1 MPIQILRNNEIDFAR
16 WDRSLFRSLNGNVFG
31 LSWFLNITA
40 PDWEA
45 MVEDDYQMLMP
56 LPVHVRWK
64 RKLISMPPF
73 TWQLGIFSNRIME
86 PELLSAFLNRLPAS
100 YRIHG
105 ITLNKF
111 NRVNDSLFKVH
122 DFSSV
127 ELDLISSYEKIRR
140 GYNKELKSE
149 LENSATQHIS
159 IVKGLS
165 VNDFLQ
171 FAAYSD
177 INRNIRIGTRELNCL
192 RLIITNSV
200 RYRLGEL
207 YGAYTPENN
216 LCAAA
221 FLITY
226 RQKAT
231 LFMVLANR
239 TGLQYC
245 AVQLIIDA
253 YIQLHAEQKL
263 ILGVDD
269 PFDKKNLL
277 LLKQF
282 GGEPCKLNRITGG
295 RKKTGRH

>member
-1 MPIQILRNNEIDFAR
+1 MTIQILRNSEIDFAR
-16 WDRSLFRSLNGNVFG
+16 WDRSLSRSLNGNVFG

-45 MVEDDYQMLMP
+45 LAENDYQMLMP
-56 LPVHVRWK
+56 LPVCTRWN

-73 TWQLGIFSNRIME
+73 TWQLGIYSNRIME
-86 PELLSAFLNRLPAS
+86 PDLLSVFLNRLPAS
-100 YRIHG
+100 YRIKG

-122 DFSSV
+122 DISSV
-127 ELDLISSYEKIRR
+127 EIDLISSYEKIRR
-140 GYNKELKSE
+140 RYDRELINE
-149 LENSATQHIS
+149 LEQSATQQIS
-159 IVKGLS
+159 IIKGLS

-171 FAAYSD
+171 FAARFDTYQDTRIRSRE
-177 INRNIRIGTRELNCL
+177 INFL

-200 RYRLGEL
+200 RYRLGEI

-231 LFMVLANR
+231 LFMTLASR
-239 TGLQYC
+239 TGLQYH
-245 AVQLIIDA
+245 AVQLIIDG
-253 YIQLHAEQKL
+253 YIKLHAEQKL

-269 PFDKKNLL
+269 PFDRKNLL

-282 GGEPCKLNRITGG
+282 GAEPCKLNHITGR
-295 RKKTGRH
+295 RKKTG